1 MLCSFTLFVSSFVSI
16 GPGKTHCG
24 SGQLNNKEKNIKN
37 ILSVLA
43 IFFLSYAIF
52 YRIHTLLLP
61 LLKVNA
67 WV

>member
-16 GPGKTHCG
+16 GPGKGHCG

-43 IFFLSYAIF
+43 IFFFIVCDILSYAHF
-52 YRIHTLLLP
+52 T
-61 LLKVNA
+61 VTFT
-67 WV
+67 W